1 MINERILEYLILA
14 NIEDSICTA
23 GLFEEN
29 GKVYSMGKVRERLKE
44 IRQEALEPYVINS
57 TLKKR

>member
-23 GLFEEN
+23 DLFERN

-44 IRQEALEPYVINS
+44 IRQEALEPYVIDS
-57 TLKKR
+57 TSKE